1 MTGLTPTST
10 TQIRKGQSTADPIGN
25 QAASI
30 RGRDNQCTA
39 LRARTLCRLLSQG
52 RAVITDQYAQVVS
65 RYMHQ
70 STAPPPIMAV
80 SNPSIFT
87 TLPSGCFLNIMFPRV
102 AEPQPLHKKFGRF
115 ANFRRSSAVV
125 PITTN
130 NFTRPCYQHRWIALY
145 QS

>member
-52 RAVITDQYAQVVS
+52 RAVNTDRCAQVVS
-65 RYMHQ
+65 RFLHQ

-87 TLPSGCFLNIMFPRV
+87 TLPSGRFLNITSPRV
-102 AEPQPLHKKFGRF
+102 AEPQPLHGKCGRV
-115 ANFRRSSAVV
+115 ANLRRSSAVV
-125 PITTN
+125 PTTTN
-130 NFTRPCYQHRWIALY
+130 NCTRPCHQHRWVALY